1 MDETL
6 FNEMFKKFQNAG
18 QDALIMN
25 HYELADYMFKEHHY
39 KKSIPQWKEFLLNPK
54 IQEYIQAEF
63 AIISESNMRK
73 VIASVNEDEKSVGKA
88 QTINALLTAAEKT
101 TNKKDGNIIIYSYIL
116 PNEQQMKATNTEVI
130 KRDPFKKDKEN

>member
-1 MDETL
+1 MEEAL

-25 HYELADYMFKEHHY
+25 HYELADYMFKEYKY

-101 TNKKDGNIIIYSYIL
+101 TNKRDGNIIIYSYIL

>member
-1 MDETL
+1 MEDAL

-25 HYELADYMFKEHHY
+25 HYELADYMLKEHKY

-101 TNKKDGNIIIYSYIL
+101 TNKRDGNIIIYSYIL

>member
-1 MDETL
+1 MEDAL

-25 HYELADYMFKEHHY
+25 HYELAQYMLEKFKY
-39 KKSIPQWKEFLLNPK
+39 KKSVPQWKVFLLNPK
-54 IQEYIQAEF
+54 VQEYIQAEF
-63 AIISESNMRK
+63 AIIAESNMRK

-88 QTINALLTAAEKT
+88 QTINALLTASEKT
-101 TNKKDGNIIIYSYIL
+101 TNKKDGNIIVYSYIL
-116 PNEQQMKATNTEVI
+116 PNEQQMKAANTEVI

>member
-25 HYELADYMFKEHHY
+25 HYELADYMFKEYHY
-39 KKSIPQWKEFLLNPK
+39 KKSVPQWKEFLLNPK

-101 TNKKDGNIIIYSYIL
+101 TNKRDGNIIIYSYIL

>member
-18 QDALIMN
+18 QNALIMN
-25 HYELADYMFKEHHY
+25 HYELADYMFKEHKY
-39 KKSIPQWKEFLLNPK
+39 KKSISQWKEFLLTPK

-101 TNKKDGNIIIYSYIL
+101 TNKRDGNTIIYSYIL